1 MGKIVIIDKWYKH
14 LCKIFK
20 ICVTFLGLIR
30 EINKVAI
37 KNQYTEIYRFSN
49 KKGSEI
55 ITF

>member
-1 MGKIVIIDKWYKH
+1 MGKIVIIDKWHKH

-37 KNQYTEIYRFSN
+37 KNQYTKYIAFLT
-49 KKGSEI
+49 KKDQKS
-55 ITF
+55 